1 MSGSKS
7 TFEDP
12 QEHPGGRQIILKYA
26 GRDATAAYMPV
37 HPSDALEKHLP
48 KDKFLGAVNVEPKQR
63 LQTEESLRKKTRDEI
78 RAADARARK
87 PPLKRILTLQDMEV
101 CVL

>member
-37 HPSDALEKHLP
+37 HPSDALK
-48 KDKFLGAVNVEPKQR
+48 NTYR
-63 LQTEESLRKKTRDEI
+63 RINSLV
-78 RAADARARK
+78 
-87 PPLKRILTLQDMEV
+87 P
-101 CVL
+101 